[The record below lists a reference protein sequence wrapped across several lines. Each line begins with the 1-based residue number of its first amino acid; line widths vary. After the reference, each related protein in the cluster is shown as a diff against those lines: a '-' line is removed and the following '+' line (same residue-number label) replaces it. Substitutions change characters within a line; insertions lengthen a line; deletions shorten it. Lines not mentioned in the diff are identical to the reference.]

1 MNYLAE
7 SMVNKNKDSLKCSR
21 GSHVYR
27 LPLRPTPLSSHAKR
41 EYRATVIQSLAENH
55 VSTLEKSSSS
65 RCLIKLFSWKEFRRM
80 GYRQLVIRDD
90 FETVPHQGGRTTGDQ
105 ARTTTSHHN
114 SPNTIT
120 HTQYFYW
127 IRLLNSLV
135 DPSWT
140 LLPSSS
146 LVDPSVKTTLSS
158 LSPPLISPP
167 KIFTLQSTLGLYSSR
182 CGLFN
187 A

>member
-1 MNYLAE
+1 MT
-7 SMVNKNKDSLKCSR
+7 
-21 GSHVYR
+21 
-27 LPLRPTPLSSHAKR
+27 PLRPTPLSSYAKR
-41 EYRATVIQSLAENH
+41 AYRATVIQNSAGNH

-65 RCLIKLFSWKEFRRM
+65 RCLIKLFLWIEFRRM

-90 FETVPHQGGRTTGDQ
+90 FETVPHQEGRTTGDQ

-127 IRLLNSLV
+127 IRLLNPLV

-146 LVDPSVKTTLSS
+146 ACRSICQNGPIERISS
-158 LSPPLISPP
+158 HFPAEDIHSPEYFGSPP
-167 KIFTLQSTLGLYSSR
+167 KSVWLVQRLASCSSFWSR
-182 CGLFN
+182 PRLT
-187 A
+187 